1 MLKQLNG
8 LRFPKFPTN
17 SQTWFQFFFWILPL
31 NISLEKWGAP
41 QSCNFSLKPTQW
53 FENVWSN
60 GVLNY
65 PCQLINLIHIST
77 VLAGHTE
84 PYHVHMSIK
93 QKLHHTAM
101 WVWYDAR
108 SQAQLCP
115 KTIEPALKKIRTNL
129 MDHHWSSSWQL
140 PYIFLNK
147 STIFGQTQLETKGN
161 IQELTSI
168 THIPSPKNSTCFL
181 VVSTWRTFGKNGIV
195 KNALIDVILHPIQ
208 TPNVPRSMF

>member
-1 MLKQLNG
+1 MVSG
-8 LRFPKFPTN
+8 
-17 SQTWFQFFFWILPL
+17 FQNFRQIPRLGFSFFWILPL

-60 GVLNY
+60 GGLNY

-115 KTIEPALKKIRTNL
+115 KTIEPALKKSVPI
-129 MDHHWSSSWQL
+129 SWIIIDL
-140 PYIFLNK
+140 PHDNCHTFFLINQPFLDK
-147 STIFGQTQLETKGN
+147 
-161 IQELTSI
+161 
-168 THIPSPKNSTCFL
+168 PS
-181 VVSTWRTFGKNGIV
+181 
-195 KNALIDVILHPIQ
+195 
-208 TPNVPRSMF
+208 